1 MLEETV
7 AFGIV
12 IGCSIFGMLW
22 GLVNTILVR
31 YTPPAFI
38 VLTHFSIDTWSRHG
52 RSLSPSGSF
61 P

>member
-12 IGCSIFGMLW
+12 IGCSLFGMLW

-31 YTPPAFI
+31 YTPAVFI
-38 VLTHFSIDTWSRHG
+38 FLTDISIDTWSRHG
-52 RSLSPSGSF
+52 RSLSPSGSL